1 MAEPTRRPDDQ
12 DPPAEQPVAGQVIA
26 GRYQVE
32 SRLGRG
38 SFGETLLAHDVEAER
53 PVAIKVL
60 SRPTDLKAYQL
71 FEREARVLRSLRHR
85 GVPEVFAQLRAEW
98 QGVESTVLVME
109 YIDGRSLTSLIEDG
123 PRPEQELLL
132 HLFVELLGV
141 LDYLHGR
148 VPPVLHRDIKPSNV
162 IVRDDGS
169 PALVDFGAVRSVFR
183 GAGEDGSTIV
193 GTYGYMP
200 YEQYM
205 GQASPASDLFALAAT
220 FLHLTTGR
228 PPRDFMSGE
237 GRLEVPAALPC
248 GEPLQSVL
256 TKLLAS
262 NPAER
267 FQSARE
273 ARAALFGAAAPA
285 SRALAGPS
293 AGRTVSVAA
302 TRLVEGLYPAP
313 RQVTGGLKEVE
324 NTLVGDGWQLLDSS
338 RPPYESRAMRAVGKV
353 LMTLV
358 GIGTF
363 GILPIVYWTISFQRR
378 KRLRPF
384 MTDGLPATATIMEM
398 DQVTVGGAVR
408 YTRVRYEFSAGRRDP
423 SGRGIGCCPGSPSGG
438 SSATSC
444 PCSTWPIAIM
454 TALWYRWDEVPMTTV
469 REAFESM
476 EWGPA
481 PSPRRRSSNGS
492 TPHWPP
498 VRALHRRRGGGA
510 GGG

>member
-1 MAEPTRRPDDQ
+1 LAEPTRRHESDLRAD
-12 DPPAEQPVAGQVIA
+12 QPVAGLVIA

-38 SFGETLLAHDVEAER
+38 SFGETLLAHDVDAER

-109 YIDGRSLTSLIEDG
+109 YIDGRSLASLIEEG

-228 PPRDFMSGE
+228 PPRDFMSAE
-237 GRLEVPAALPC
+237 GRLEVPPALPC

-256 TKLLAS
+256 TRLLAA
-262 NPAER
+262 NPGER

-273 ARAALFGAAAPA
+273 ARGALFGAGATPTGKAMTVPSTGRSVSLAAA
-285 SRALAGPS
+285 
-293 AGRTVSVAA
+293 
-302 TRLVEGLYPAP
+302 RLVEALAPAP
-313 RQVTGGLKEVE
+313 RRVEGALKKVE
-324 NTLVGDGWQLLDSS
+324 NTLVGDAWQLIDSS
-338 RPPYESRAMRAVGKV
+338 RPPSSGPMRWVGKV
-353 LMTLV
+353 LMLLV

-363 GILPIVYWTISFQRR
+363 GILPVIYGGIAYQRR
-378 KRLRPF
+378 RRLRPF
-384 MTDGLPATATIMEM
+384 LTEGHPATATIMEM
-398 DQVTVGGAVR
+398 DQVTTGGAVR
-408 YTRVRYEFSAGRRDP
+408 YTRVRYEFAAEGAIHRGADRVLPWITERWFVGDQVPVLYLADRDYD
-423 SGRGIGCCPGSPSGG
+423 SVV
-438 SSATSC
+438 
-444 PCSTWPIAIM
+444 
-454 TALWYRWDEVPMTTV
+454 VPL
-469 REAFESM
+469 A
-476 EWGPA
+476 
-481 PSPRRRSSNGS
+481 
-492 TPHWPP
+492 
-498 VRALHRRRGGGA
+498 
-510 GGG
+510 